1 MKKKIMM
8 LLVTAVAFTG
18 CSMPQVEKG
27 KTKKEIEAEEA
38 YQVTMDAKEKKVEGS
53 YEKVAIEKQKLNA
66 EEITELL
73 VGQPPENVKEKEE
86 EDGLTEY
93 TMNIDHVK
101 HSWSGTETSYYYNNN
116 KKNGVNDTI
125 EQEEAQKI
133 ADQFIEKLA
142 QKYQITYAE
151 PQIVAADQ
159 TQYDL
164 VYIQQYK
171 GTNFLGMQNLSLEG
185 SGDDDAP
192 VSGSYIY
199 ITVGK
204 SGITAVD
211 IDSIYQFHDTLE
223 TYSDA
228 SKYLTEE
235 KLAELVKD
243 YYKEFADLGSEG
255 TRIKKIEVIY
265 LPYPE
270 REKEVLL
277 PVYQLT
283 VVDEGEDCPMYMWI
297 DLTQEKIY
305 GDGC

>member
-1 MKKKIMM
+1 MKKKIMI

-18 CSMPQVEKG
+18 CSMPQLEKG

-38 YQVTMDAKEKKVEGS
+38 YQVTIDAKEKKVEGS

-86 EDGLTEY
+86 DGLTEY
-93 TMNIDHVK
+93 TMSIDHVK
-101 HSWSGTETSYYYNNN
+101 HSWSGTETSYFYNNN

-133 ADQFIEKLA
+133 ADQFIEKVEK
-142 QKYQITYAE
+142 KYQITYSA
-151 PQIVAADQ
+151 PQIISEDQ
-159 TQYDL
+159 TQYEL
-164 VYIQQYK
+164 AYIQQYK
-171 GTNFLGMQNLSLEG
+171 GTNFLGMQNLALED
-185 SGDDDAP
+185 SDDD
-192 VSGSYIY
+192 VSGSYIN

-204 SGITAVD
+204 SGITAVG
-211 IDSIYQFHDTLE
+211 ICAIYQFHDTLE

-235 KLAELVKD
+235 KLGELVKD
-243 YYKEFADLGSEG
+243 YYKEFANLGSKGEI
-255 TRIKKIEVIY
+255 IKKIEVIY

-270 REKEVLL
+270 KGKDVLL

-283 VVDEGEDCPMYMWI
+283 VIDEGEDCPAYMWI